1 MSEKEEVR
9 RRDDWE
15 ERMAEEVKKA
25 LLEKGESEEDA
36 EDAARKWK
44 ESRRQM
50 AGKWEEARKR
60 MRKEWK
66 RKQIVMR
73 LKNDENNVKS

>member
-1 MSEKEEVR
+1 MSEKEKVR
-9 RRDDWE
+9 RREEWE
-15 ERMAEEVKKA
+15 ERIAEEAKKV

-44 ESRRQM
+44 ESRRQTT
-50 AGKWEEARKR
+50 GKWDKARKR

-73 LKNDENNVKS
+73 LKNDKNNVKS